1 MYNEREKKLIRMAL
15 DPGAIGGE
23 IHNASIMLVT
33 SLRARGVMADDVLGV
48 IPQQQQH
55 AKRYIFPDWGKHR
68 NKPFA
73 EIPKDYFHWLLRK
86 WFPQLDAEGVEQWK
100 WLHNEI
106 VEYLQ

>member
-1 MYNEREKKLIRMAL
+1 MFNEREKKLIRMAL

-48 IPQQQQH
+48 VPQPEQR
-55 AKRYIFPDWGKHR
+55 ARRYIFPDWGKHAG
-68 NKPFA
+68 KPFDQ
-73 EIPKDYFHWLLRK
+73 IPKDYLHWILRK
-86 WFPQLDAEGVEQWK
+86 WFGNLDVEGRLQWE